1 MNKLMEIFLTY
12 IKWNWAPSDYAIFV
26 LILLTGSA
34 ALVLKIRGSH
44 HLARGAI
51 VLSCL
56 FAEGLAIHC
65 IPNHFDNVTLADAES
80 INRYYRLKDLSLA
93 MCLIFPALL
102 VVPFVLLFQWVPS
115 RGTLRI
121 RDIDSGTFS
130 PIIIVGACIGMDYIF
145 LLCAMKWY

>member
-1 MNKLMEIFLTY
+1 MHKVLELLRAY
-12 IKWNWAPSDYAIFV
+12 IDWNWAPSDYAIFV

-34 ALVLKIRGSH
+34 AVVLKIRGSH

-56 FAEGLAIHC
+56 LAECLVVHC
-65 IPNHFDNVTLADAES
+65 IPNHFECVTVADTE
-80 INRYYRLKDLSLA
+80 RYYRMMDLSLA

-102 VVPFVLLFQWVPS
+102 IVPFVLLFLWVPS